1 MTGRVCT
8 KDWKVP
14 GDDFVIP
21 KGTRVIIP
29 IVSILQFL
37 LSYVISQGG
46 KMIIDCSLLSILMRS
61 TGLSP
66 TNLTQKDSAVKTKAR
81 LTPLLCKPLEL
92 ALGKKNLEDLELLKL
107 IIFFKFRQCLG
118 MNLYTVETKIMII
131 HLLRHFKYLSH
142 IFFLIVK

>member
-37 LSYVISQGG
+37 LSYVISHGG
-46 KMIIDCSLLSILMRS
+46 KMIIDCSLLFILMRN

-81 LTPLLCKPLEL
+81 LTP
-92 ALGKKNLEDLELLKL
+92 
-107 IIFFKFRQCLG
+107 
-118 MNLYTVETKIMII
+118 
-131 HLLRHFKYLSH
+131 
-142 IFFLIVK
+142 